1 MDWQLFLHFIEF
13 CTCPVGY
20 DISCLYL
27 LDRVG
32 GYAELHVLQRLVLIC
47 LEALDDTLEILMR
60 HGSIG
65 YSLFQDTLGILG
77 LHLLEVLIPFRST
90 FKRSRG
96 FPQRLGLQRHEG
108 CRVLEELL
116 CFDKLFALRLLDVFL
131 STVSN
136 IELHFALDQLETFA
150 QQISWSL
157 LQNLIDCLRMN
168 GMCLVISQP
177 CHDALVSCIRTWSF
191 LTLEARRV
199 NGAVEILVPKAI
211 LKSLIEVEPL

>member
-13 CTCPVGY
+13 CTCPVSY

-27 LDRVG
+27 LDRVS

-47 LEALDDTLEILMR
+47 LEALDDALEISMR

-96 FPQRLGLQRHEG
+96 FTQRLGLQRHEG

-116 CFDKLFALRLLDVFL
+116 RFDKLFALGLLDVFL

-136 IELHFALDQLETFA
+136 IQLHFALDQLETFA
-150 QQISWSL
+150 Q
-157 LQNLIDCLRMN
+157 
-168 GMCLVISQP
+168 
-177 CHDALVSCIRTWSF
+177 
-191 LTLEARRV
+191 
-199 NGAVEILVPKAI
+199 
-211 LKSLIEVEPL
+211 